1 MYSIYVRNIFEKFGL
16 EFFILCIMLT
26 ISWSAIQ
33 ELIKILITH
42 LK

>member
-1 MYSIYVRNIFEKFGL
+1 MYFIYVRNVFEKFGV
-16 EFFILCIMLT
+16 EFFILCLMLT
-26 ISWSAIQ
+26 ICWGGIQ